1 MRLLTRSDFDG
12 LGCAVL
18 LRDMWMLDSIKFI
31 HPKDIQDGKVEVTSE
46 DILANVPYVE
56 GCGLWFDHH
65 SSEDQ
70 RKAYGEFQ
78 GKCDPLA
85 RSAARVIYEHFGGES
100 TFPNEHISDLVTAID
115 KADSGNFTIE
125 EVLCPRGWVL
135 ISFVMDP
142 RTGLGRYKDY
152 RISNYQL
159 MMDMIDHCRKMT
171 AEQILELEDVK
182 ERTRRYFEQDEL
194 FRQMVCSCAIVR
206 GDAVVLDLR
215 DQEDI
220 YTGNR
225 FMLYSLYPQQ
235 NISVQVMWGL
245 QKRNVVITCG
255 HSIINRTSKVDVGEM
270 MLRYGGG
277 GHKRVGTCQVPT
289 EDVETALEAIIQE
302 ITATP
307 AEAQTTTAEPTA
319 G

>member
-159 MMDMIDHCRKMT
+159 MLDMIDYCRIKT
-171 AEQILELEDVK
+171 ADEILEIDDVK
-182 ERTRRYFEQDEL
+182 ERATRYAQQATSFLE
-194 FRQMVCSCAIVR
+194 MIGANSTAC
-206 GDAVVLDLR
+206 GDVVTLDLR
-215 DQEDI
+215 DQDEI
-220 YTGNR
+220 FVGNR
-225 FMLYSLYPQQ
+225 FVLYSLFPEQ
-235 NISVQVMWGL
+235 NISIQVIWGRE
-245 QKRNVVITCG
+245 KRNVVMTCG
-255 HSIINRTSKVDVGEM
+255 HSIINRSSQVDVGSL
-270 MLRYGGG
+270 MLKHGGG
-277 GHKRVGTCQVPT
+277 GHRCVGTCQVPI
-289 EDVETALEAIIQE
+289 EDADRILAELVEQMNASAHQQSPV
-302 ITATP
+302 ASS
-307 AEAQTTTAEPTA
+307 AD
-319 G
+319 